1 MNPNLMGPGK
11 LPTDFTNINIPSVFT
26 EGITVAKKIIK
37 TTQKKKIYSVGN
49 SVSKIVGKL
58 STLFIMSITKG
69 IIDGTFRQYFT
80 ESYRT
85 IHFTIALLITVL
97 YRQNH

>member
-37 TTQKKKIYSVGN
+37 TTQKK
-49 SVSKIVGKL
+49 
-58 STLFIMSITKG
+58 
-69 IIDGTFRQYFT
+69 
-80 ESYRT
+80 
-85 IHFTIALLITVL
+85 
-97 YRQNH
+97 

>member
-37 TTQKKKIYSVGN
+37 TTQKKKFIPLVIPSVKLLVNCQHYSSCQLQKESSTEH
-49 SVSKIVGKL
+49 SVSIL
-58 STLFIMSITKG
+58 QRALELFTS
-69 IIDGTFRQYFT
+69 QL
-80 ESYRT
+80 
-85 IHFTIALLITVL
+85 HC
-97 YRQNH
+97 